1 MTPPS
6 HTTRHTGPYHGGA
19 IWLHAVRCRQSA
31 EAHLIKE
38 AVVQCSPYPWGMA
51 ESPWTFATP
60 GGNVRQAWVDPPLDQ
75 CRLPSPVHLPGLPW
89 EASETMTYPA
99 VHLPQ
104 HRGRLAEATVALPSL
119 QRRRQRRDDGLQAT
133 PVVRVQSALTRA
145 LNRSRAFGATFRR
158 PGDFPPVKL
167 HPRKLRC
174 WGQATALFCACT
186 LSCRRWVMN
195 RLILAMPRAPAR
207 RLRT

>member
-1 MTPPS
+1 MDLCHSRRECAP
-6 HTTRHTGPYHGGA
+6 
-19 IWLHAVRCRQSA
+19 
-31 EAHLIKE
+31 
-38 AVVQCSPYPWGMA
+38 GMGR
-51 ESPWTFATP
+51 S
-60 GGNVRQAWVDPPLDQ
+60 PPLDQ
-75 CRLPSPVHLPGLPW
+75 CRLPSPVHLPGFPW

-119 QRRRQRRDDGLQAT
+119 QILMQRRDDGLQAT
-133 PVVRVQSALTRA
+133 PLVPVQSALTRA

-174 WGQATALFCACT
+174 WGQATALFCAFT
-186 LSCRRWVMN
+186 LSFRRWVMN
-195 RLILAMPRAPAR
+195 RLILAMPVPRLADSAR
-207 RLRT
+207 RDCYQRHSGSIGALGAPTP